1 MSDRP
6 LLPLKLR
13 AEEEGDGSDPLANS
27 AKGVSVLSHPDGG
40 TGEEA
45 AQGGSATTVVPC
57 QERVVYGGVYV
68 PNKYLRLFK

>member
-13 AEEEGDGSDPLANS
+13 ADGGGDGSDPSATS
-27 AKGVSVLSHPDGG
+27 AKGVSVVSHPDGG
-40 TGEEA
+40 TGEEG

-57 QERVVYGGVYV
+57 QERVVYGGAYV